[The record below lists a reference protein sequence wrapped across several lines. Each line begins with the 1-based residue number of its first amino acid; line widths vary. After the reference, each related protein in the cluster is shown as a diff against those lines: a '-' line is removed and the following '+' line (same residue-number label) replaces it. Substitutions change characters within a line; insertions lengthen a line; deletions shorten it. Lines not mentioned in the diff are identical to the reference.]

1 MKVDITKLPVLE
13 AVVGFFIVVLAV
25 TFLGAFASTRSDDE
39 EAGTPAASETPPPSG
54 DGNGLAVTLEDN
66 SFNPDALTVPA
77 GQSVT
82 INITNEGAAIHNMR
96 IAGADN
102 EFDNDDDAVSDPEII
117 PGGQDAVI
125 NWDSPA
131 QPGEI
136 DFRCDFHP
144 TEMTG
149 TITVQ

>member
-1 MKVDITKLPVLE
+1 MKVDITKLPVL
-13 AVVGFFIVVLAV
+13 ALVMGFFIVVLAV

-39 EAGTPAASETPPPSG
+39 EEGAPTASETPAPSG
-54 DGNGLAVTLEDN
+54 NGNGLAVTLEDN

-82 INITNEGAAIHNMR
+82 INITNAGAAIHNMR

-102 EFDNDDDAVSDPEII
+102 EFDSADDAESDPQIV

-125 NWDSPA
+125 TWDSPA
-131 QPGEI
+131 EPGEI